1 MTKRTPRD
9 VAREHQVRKLREELG
24 DYAEP
29 VAHIKA
35 IYGHFLSLTVAPTA
49 VDRKVAA
56 LLTLAAVHAKDPEE
70 GL

>member
-35 IYGHFLSLTVAPTA
+35 IYAHFLGFLAPPSA
-49 VDRKVAA
+49 LDQKIAA

-70 GL
+70 EQ